1 VLFPR
6 RHLDGIADGSVTLA
20 FRRWERPRVKAGTR
34 MRTAVGLVA
43 VDAVDKVEDV
53 TDEELARA
61 GLRSREEALG
71 AGRRGD
77 LYRIA
82 LRLEGPDPRI
92 ALREGEPTEKDF
104 ARLAR
109 LPWAYDY
116 LSAIAEHPGV
126 RAADL
131 AESFGLEKH
140 TFKLRVRQLKELGM
154 TESLSPGY
162 RIAPRG
168 EAALRARDRG
178 AGTHGDPARAGPP
191 SPSKQ

>member
-20 FRRWERPRVKAGTR
+20 FRRWKQPRVKAGTR

-43 VDAVDKVEDV
+43 VDAVDRVEDV
-53 TDEELARA
+53 TENELRRA
-61 GLRSREEALG
+61 GLGSRAEALG
-71 AGRRGD
+71 EGRSGD

-82 LRLEGPDPRI
+82 LHLEGPDPRI
-92 ALREGEPTEKDF
+92 ALREGEPTLEDF
-104 ARLAR
+104 ARLER

-116 LSAIAEHPGV
+116 LRAIAENPGL

-131 AESFGLEKH
+131 AESFGLEKY

-162 RIAPRG
+162 RISPRG
-168 EAALRARDRG
+168 EAVLK
-178 AGTHGDPARAGPP
+178 THEGPADAGPSNP
-191 SPSKQ
+191 PT

>member
-34 MRTAVGLVA
+34 MRTAIGLVA

-53 TDEELARA
+53 TADELRRA
-61 GLRSREEALG
+61 GLDSRAEALG
-71 AGRRGD
+71 EGRNGE

-92 ALREGEPTEKDF
+92 ALREGEPTPEDF
-104 ARLAR
+104 ARLER

-116 LSAIAEHPGV
+116 LRAIAERPGV

-131 AESFGLEKH
+131 AESFGLEKRV
-140 TFKLRVRQLKELGM
+140 FKTRVRQLKELGL
-154 TESLSPGY
+154 TESLNPGY
-162 RIAPRG
+162 RLAPRG
-168 EAALRARDRG
+168 EVVLRNARG
-178 AGTHGDPARAGPP
+178 PA
-191 SPSKQ
+191 

>member
-6 RHLDGIADGSVTLA
+6 RHLDGIADGSITLA

-34 MRTAVGLVA
+34 MRTAIGLVA
-43 VDAVDKVEDV
+43 VDAVDRVEDV
-53 TDEELARA
+53 TDDELRRA
-61 GLRSREEALG
+61 GLETRDEALG
-71 AGRRGD
+71 HGRPGD

-82 LRLEGPDPRI
+82 LHLEGPDPRI
-92 ALREGEPTEKDF
+92 ALREGEPTPDDL
-104 ARLAR
+104 ARLDR

-116 LSAIAEHPGV
+116 LRAIADNPGV

-131 AESFGLEKH
+131 AASFALEKPK
-140 TFKLRVRQLKELGM
+140 FKLRVRRLKELGM

-168 EAALRARDRG
+168 RAALRARDERVT
-178 AGTHGDPARAGPP
+178 THEGPARAGPS
-191 SPSKQ
+191 SPAK